1 MKKDDKKEDKSK
13 TIEEKAKEI
22 LKNNPIYMPDEPTTI
37 GSPDN
42 LFEPSESEENENK

>member
-22 LKNNPIYMPDEPTTI
+22 LKNNPIYW
-37 GSPDN
+37 SLRN
-42 LFEPSESEENENK
+42 LNFYSCHRN